1 MRVLLLFRGAPG
13 CGKSTFIKDNYLE
26 PYTLSADSLRMLY
39 GSPILNKEGNEEIDQ
54 SLSNDAWNLLFEIL
68 ERRMANGEFT
78 VIDAVNSKTT
88 EMNRYKDLCER
99 YRYRCYCID
108 MTDIDPE
115 EVKRRNRQRIGYKVV
130 PEFAIDKIYARFKTQ
145 KIPGRI
151 KVIKPDELDTVWGTP
166 ADYNGVYKKIHV
178 IGDIHGCYTALKK
191 YIEEFH
197 GSAFNEDEL
206 FIFLGD
212 YLDRGIENAET
223 FAYLYELSQLKNIVF
238 LEGNHEHHLN
248 DWGHDCV
255 SVSKEFEF
263 HTRPQLEEGGISR
276 SDAKQFYRKLWQMAH
291 FYFGDWEFLITHGGL
306 SCMPDNLT
314 LVPTKTMIKGVG
326 NYKDS
331 VEVDNAFMQN
341 TVDCIQIHGHRNVDD
356 VPIEVNDCCYNLEGK
371 VEFGGCLRGVT
382 IYPDGKIETHEMKN
396 DVFKEF
402 EPETDDYAQHHP
414 HDGTVG
420 DMVLAMRASKLIK
433 ETKEGEI
440 SSFNFTREAFQ
451 NKEWNSMTTRARG
464 LFVDVPNERIIARAY
479 DKFFNIGEREET
491 KLEWLKR
498 KFVFPVTAYRK
509 ENGFLGLVSYDPYK
523 DDLFIASKS
532 STTGSHAGYIREIL
546 EKTVSKEAIE
556 AIKGYAK
563 ENNVTFVFE
572 VIDPVNDPHI
582 IEYPKQKLV
591 LLNVVRNYTFFE
603 AYSYEETQVVANT
616 IGVECKEKAA
626 VFNDWTEFNKFY
638 NECHKNDY
646 LYDGK
651 EIEGFVLEDANGYM
665 TKMKLNYYNF
675 WKFMRMVAQ
684 IVGRQ
689 GYMHETS
696 RLTTPIMNMFYGFLR
711 RIKEEGQDIRSYDI
725 IGLRNAFLESEEG
738 KEYKG
743 KILCDYEE

>member
-1 MRVLLLFRGAPG
+1 MRVLVLFRGAPG
-13 CGKSTFIKDNYLE
+13 CGKSTFIERNGLK
-26 PYTLSADSLRMLY
+26 PYTLSADDLRMLY
-39 GSPILNKEGNEEIDQ
+39 GSPVLNVEGNEEIDQ
-54 SLSNDAWNLLFEIL
+54 NLSNDAWNLLFEIL
-68 ERRMANGEFT
+68 EHRMANGEFT
-78 VIDAVNSKTT
+78 VIDAVNSKTA

-108 MTDIDPE
+108 MTDIPSE

-130 PEFAIDKIYARFKTQ
+130 PEYAIDKIYARFATQ

-151 KVIKPDELDTVWGTP
+151 KVIKPDELDTIWGGA
-166 ADYNGVYKKIHV
+166 ADYNMYKKINV
-178 IGDIHGCYTALKK
+178 IGDIHGCYTALKN
-191 YIEEFH
+191 YIDKFH

-223 FAYLYELSQLKNIVF
+223 FAYLNSISQLKNVVF
-238 LEGNHEHHLN
+238 IEGNHEHHIN

-263 HTRPQLEEGGISR
+263 YTRPQLEEGGISR

-291 FYFGDWEFLITHGGL
+291 FYYGDKEYLITHGGL

-314 LVPTKTMIKGVG
+314 LVPAKSMIKGVG
-326 NYKDS
+326 RYKDT
-331 VEVDNAFMQN
+331 VQVDNAFMQN
-341 TVDCIQIHGHRNVDD
+341 TIDCVQIHGHRNVEELP
-356 VPIEVNDCCYNLEGK
+356 VKVNDCCYNLEGH

-382 IYPDGKIETHEMKN
+382 IYQDGRIETHEMKN
-396 DVFKEF
+396 DVFKKL
-402 EPETDDYAQHHP
+402 EPETDSYAQHHP

-420 DMVLAMRASKLIK
+420 DMVLAMRASKFIK
-433 ETKEGEI
+433 EVKEDEI

-451 NKEWNSMTTRARG
+451 GKEWNSVTTRARG
-464 LFVDVPNERIIARAY
+464 LFVDVPNQRIIARAY

-498 KFVFPVTAYRK
+498 KFVFPVTAYKK
-509 ENGFLGLVSYDPYK
+509 ENGFLGLVSYNPYK

-532 STTGSHAGYIREIL
+532 TTKGEHAGYIKEIL
-546 EKTVSKEAIE
+546 NSTISPEAIE

-572 VIDPVNDPHI
+572 VIDPINDPHI
-582 IEYPKQKLV
+582 IEYPNQKLV
-591 LLNVVRNYTFFE
+591 LLDIVYNSPLFKKYT
-603 AYSYEETQVVANT
+603 YEEVQVVAN
-616 IGVECKEKAA
+616 IVGVECKEKAV
-626 VFNDWTEFNKFY
+626 VFNDWAEFNKFY
-638 NECHKNDY
+638 ADCHKNEY
-646 LYDGK
+646 LYNGK

-675 WKFMRMVAQ
+675 WKFLRMVSQ
-684 IVGRQ
+684 IVARQ
-689 GYMHETS
+689 GFMRETGK
-696 RLTTPIMNMFYGFLR
+696 LTTPIMNMFYGFLR
-711 RIKEEGQDIRSYDI
+711 RIKEEGQDIRSQKI
-725 IGLRNAFLESEEG
+725 IELRNMFAESPEGAAF
-738 KEYKG
+738 KG